1 MSLYKDVMG
10 AKVENWKQLHNLIL
24 SHRQILTHDICRQ
37 KVSEP
42 EDLPEHGVTVV
53 FVELPNTKGREKMY
67 RTVTLEITFTIFPP
81 ICSDVK

>member
-53 FVELPNTKGREKMY
+53 FVELPNTKGWKNESYSHIRNY
-67 RTVTLEITFTIFPP
+67 LHNFPTNLL
-81 ICSDVK
+81 

>member
-10 AKVENWKQLHNLIL
+10 AKVEIGNEYTQFDFVT
-24 SHRQILTHDICRQ
+24 QMLTYDICRQ

-53 FVELPNTKGREKMY
+53 FVELPNTKGWK
-67 RTVTLEITFTIFPP
+67 
-81 ICSDVK
+81 K